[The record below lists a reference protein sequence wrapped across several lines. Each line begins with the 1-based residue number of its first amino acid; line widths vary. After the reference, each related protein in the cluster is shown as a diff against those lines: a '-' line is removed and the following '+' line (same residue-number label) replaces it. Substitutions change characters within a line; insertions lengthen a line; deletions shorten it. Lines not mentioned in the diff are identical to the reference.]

1 MSLFYFEETKII
13 LEIISNFF
21 YVQILIIHIGEV
33 RMRKYIFV
41 MGIILLSLILVSI
54 EPTYGLEEENQN
66 FTFQNSNDLFDTILK
81 ERITNIAIVCSY
93 DYCDSFHSS
102 NVEKGIE
109 NYKKN
114 YLDYL
119 KTKTT
124 EENAISTVLKGFPI
138 TKITFDEKR

>member
-1 MSLFYFEETKII
+1 
-13 LEIISNFF
+13 
-21 YVQILIIHIGEV
+21 
-33 RMRKYIFV
+33 MRKYIFV

-66 FTFQNSNDLFDTILK
+66 LTYQNSNDLFDTILK
-81 ERITNIAIVCSY
+81 ERITNISTICSY

-102 NVEKGIE
+102 NLEKGIE

-138 TKITFDEKR
+138 TKITFNEKR

>member
-1 MSLFYFEETKII
+1 
-13 LEIISNFF
+13 
-21 YVQILIIHIGEV
+21 
-33 RMRKYIFV
+33 MRKYIFV

-54 EPTYGLEEENQN
+54 EPTYGLEEQNQN
-66 FTFQNSNDLFDTILK
+66 FTYQNSNDLFNTILK
-81 ERITNIAIVCSY
+81 ERITNISSICSY